1 MKRKYYEIVSKF
13 TCDEIKMVVVRIQN
27 KATCVMEEQEFYCI
41 IRTEQK
47 YNEQNRKRLLIA

>member
-1 MKRKYYEIVSKF
+1 MNRKYYEFVSKF
-13 TCDEIKMVVVRIQN
+13 TCNGIKRVIVRIQN

-47 YNEQNRKRLLIA
+47 YNNESESHLCN

>member
-27 KATCVMEEQEFYCI
+27 KATCVMEE
-41 IRTEQK
+41 
-47 YNEQNRKRLLIA
+47 